1 MSIFGNK
8 EKEENNSEEKFTFPL
23 DTNEQINQST
33 LAKDI
38 QIHGSLEAKDYINF
52 DGSITGTIKA
62 KTVNLGRTS
71 YVKGTVSADQITV
84 EGEVDGD
91 IQGKDVYVKSSAKIK
106 GTIRYSNIDIPVSY
120 THLTL
125 PTNREV

>member
-23 DTNEQINQST
+23 ASEDTINQST

-38 QIHGSLEAKDYINF
+38 QIHGSIEAKDYINF
-52 DGSITGTIKA
+52 DGSINGTIKS
-62 KTVNLGRTS
+62 KTVNLGRSS
-71 YVKGTVSADQITV
+71 YVKGTVTADQITI

-91 IQGKDVYVKSSAKIK
+91 IQGKDVYIKSSAKIK
-106 GTIRYSNIDIPVSY
+106 GTIRYSNIDIEDGSIINADLSY
-120 THLTL
+120 S
-125 PTNREV
+125 

>member
-8 EKEENNSEEKFTFPL
+8 EKEQNNSEERFTFPHASE
-23 DTNEQINQST
+23 DQINQST

-62 KTVNLGRTS
+62 KTVNLGRSS
-71 YVKGTVSADQITV
+71 YVKGAVTADQITI

-91 IQGKDVYVKSSAKIK
+91 IQGKDVYIKSSAKIK
-106 GTIRYSNIDIPVSY
+106 GTIRYSNIDIQDGSIINADLSY
-120 THLTL
+120 S
-125 PTNREV
+125 